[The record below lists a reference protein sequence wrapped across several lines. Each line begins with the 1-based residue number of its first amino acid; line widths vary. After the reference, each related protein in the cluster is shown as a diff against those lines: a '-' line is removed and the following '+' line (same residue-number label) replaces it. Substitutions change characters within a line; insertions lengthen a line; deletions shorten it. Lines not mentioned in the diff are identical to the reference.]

1 MFSSSFPNRSKQQD
15 EIPIV
20 GNESLEDAVFAL
32 ENSQVEGCYF
42 EGMHWTKI
50 KRIICKGASFG

>member
-1 MFSSSFPNRSKQQD
+1 MFSSSFPNRTKQQD

-20 GNESLEDAVFAL
+20 ENESLEDAVFAL

-42 EGMHWTKI
+42 EGMQLCYFSGSCRFLNT
-50 KRIICKGASFG
+50 

>member
-1 MFSSSFPNRSKQQD
+1 MFKSSLPNRTKQQD

-42 EGMHWTKI
+42 EGMQPGYFQ
-50 KRIICKGASFG
+50 GADVLI